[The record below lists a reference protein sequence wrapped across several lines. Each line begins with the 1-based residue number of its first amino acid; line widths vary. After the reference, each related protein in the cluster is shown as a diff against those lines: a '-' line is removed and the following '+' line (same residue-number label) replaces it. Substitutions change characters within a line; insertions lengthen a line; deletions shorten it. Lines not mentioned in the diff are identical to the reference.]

1 MDASAGSKR
10 TCTSISSILTH
21 IKRLLVIAS
30 MLNKTTELLKEFS
43 VKKRQDIFRENKLL
57 QLGINYRGASL
68 VSDEQYTDKDEIFN
82 HTASTVSRFDLFRL
96 IRRRGT
102 QRDMLIRAM
111 ISLMTRTSD
120 TPTIFIV
127 RPDGYI
133 GALIGK
139 TFETFAI
146 CRHSPALIKDGFL
159 HSWPVTIIN
168 RRSYKRWQH
177 VVFHSMSV
185 NVLIVGAGPSGLSL
199 ALLLLRN
206 GLSVRIVEKQ
216 LQFHPGER
224 GAGIQPRTLELYKLL
239 GILPDI
245 IDRSSPPPTNLRS
258 FAMPDDGKPPNLTPI
273 AQSLVNTPD
282 RPLINARMLGQN
294 RQEQLLREHI
304 FADYGIQV
312 ELGTEL
318 FGADGARGVV
328 RKQLG
333 LTFLGESPEM
343 DAVTGDIYVLGDP
356 LDHLDF
362 SIWRQS
368 DQAEPVIVSM
378 RPCAVQ
384 GKNLYQFLIGGGKR
398 KLDIDK
404 ISSGRKEMV
413 KAFHELTGR
422 RDIEF
427 GELVWMGLWRPN
439 IRMVDRF
446 GEGRVFLVGDAAH
459 VHSPTGGQGMNSSV
473 QDSFNLAWKLA
484 LAQKKLA
491 PQSLLN
497 SYSQERLPVIAA
509 MLNKT
514 TELFQKEF
522 VGKVGQKQEFVRGY
536 ELRQLGIN
544 YRGAPLV
551 SDEKYTDKDEV
562 NDPYR
567 SGDDGTV
574 RAGDRAPDAPC
585 LAQLGVNETS
595 STVSLFDLLN
605 TTQHSALVFPGSTG
619 RDFADEV
626 SGTLREYPSNLLKS
640 IFILPRTSS
649 ASSFTLSDMTLVD
662 TEGHAYSGYDVA
674 HDTPTVFIVRP
685 DGYIGALVTSGRL
698 GIRNY
703 FSNIF
708 L

>member
-1 MDASAGSKR
+1 
-10 TCTSISSILTH
+10 
-21 IKRLLVIAS
+21 
-30 MLNKTTELLKEFS
+30 
-43 VKKRQDIFRENKLL
+43 
-57 QLGINYRGASL
+57 
-68 VSDEQYTDKDEIFN
+68 
-82 HTASTVSRFDLFRL
+82 
-96 IRRRGT
+96 
-102 QRDMLIRAM
+102 
-111 ISLMTRTSD
+111 
-120 TPTIFIV
+120 
-127 RPDGYI
+127 
-133 GALIGK
+133 
-139 TFETFAI
+139 
-146 CRHSPALIKDGFL
+146 
-159 HSWPVTIIN
+159 
-168 RRSYKRWQH
+168 
-177 VVFHSMSV
+177 MSV
-185 NVLIVGAGPSGLSL
+185 NVLI
-199 ALLLLRN
+199 
-206 GLSVRIVEKQ
+206 
-216 LQFHPGER
+216 
-224 GAGIQPRTLELYKLL
+224 PRTLELYKLL

-245 IDRSSPPPTNLRS
+245 IERSSPPPTNLRS

-294 RQEQLLREHI
+294 RQEQLLRERI
-304 FADYGIQV
+304 LADYGIQV
-312 ELGTEL
+312 ELGAEL
-318 FGADGARGVV
+318 KSFEQQPDHVVAHVVKIVDSKIVEESFTVDWLVGADGARGVV

-343 DAVTGDIYVLGDP
+343 DAVTGDIHVLGDS
-356 LDHLDF
+356 LDHTVRSGRASHCF
-362 SIWRQS
+362 H
-368 DQAEPVIVSM
+368 AAM
-378 RPCAVQ
+378 R
-384 GKNLYQFLIGGGKR
+384 
-398 KLDIDK
+398 DIDK
-404 ISSGRKEMV
+404 ISSSRQEMV

-427 GELVWMGLWRPN
+427 GQLVWMGLWRPN

-473 QDSFNLAWKLA
+473 QDSFNLAWKLT
-484 LAQKKLA
+484 LAQKKFA
-491 PQSLLN
+491 PQSLLD

-522 VGKVGQKQEFVRGY
+522 VGKAGQKQEFVRGY

-551 SDEKYTDKDEV
+551 SDEKFTDKDEV

-567 SGDDGTV
+567 SGDDGTA

-585 LAQLGVNETS
+585 LAQLGVDETS

-626 SGTLREYPSNLLKS
+626 IGTLHEYPSNLLKS
-640 IFILPRTSS
+640 IFILPRASDS
-649 ASSFTLSDMTLVD
+649 ASSFTLADTTLVD
-662 TEGHAYSGYDVA
+662 TEGHAYSGYHVA

-703 FSNIF
+703 FSRIF

>member
-1 MDASAGSKR
+1 
-10 TCTSISSILTH
+10 
-21 IKRLLVIAS
+21 
-30 MLNKTTELLKEFS
+30 
-43 VKKRQDIFRENKLL
+43 
-57 QLGINYRGASL
+57 
-68 VSDEQYTDKDEIFN
+68 
-82 HTASTVSRFDLFRL
+82 
-96 IRRRGT
+96 
-102 QRDMLIRAM
+102 
-111 ISLMTRTSD
+111 
-120 TPTIFIV
+120 
-127 RPDGYI
+127 
-133 GALIGK
+133 
-139 TFETFAI
+139 
-146 CRHSPALIKDGFL
+146 
-159 HSWPVTIIN
+159 
-168 RRSYKRWQH
+168 
-177 VVFHSMSV
+177 MSV

-245 IDRSSPPPTNLRS
+245 IERSSPPPTNLRS

-294 RQEQLLREHI
+294 RQEQLLRERI
-304 FADYGIQV
+304 LADYGIQV
-312 ELGTEL
+312 ELGAEL
-318 FGADGARGVV
+318 KSFEQQPDHVVAHVVKIVDSKIVEESFTVDWLVGADGARGVV

-343 DAVTGDIYVLGDP
+343 DAVTGDIHVLGDS

-404 ISSGRKEMV
+404 ISSSRQEMV

-427 GELVWMGLWRPN
+427 GQLVWMGLWRPN

-446 GEGRVFLVGDAAH
+446 GEGRVFLVGAH

-473 QDSFNLAWKLA
+473 QDSFNLAWKLT
-484 LAQKKLA
+484 LAQKKFA
-491 PQSLLN
+491 PQSLLD

-522 VGKVGQKQEFVRGY
+522 VGKAGQKQEFVRGY

-551 SDEKYTDKDEV
+551 SDEKFTDKDEV

-567 SGDDGTV
+567 SGDDGTA

-585 LAQLGVNETS
+585 LAQLGVDETS

-619 RDFADEV
+619 RYFADEV
-626 SGTLREYPSNLLKS
+626 IGTLREYPSNLLKS
-640 IFILPRTSS
+640 IFILPRASDS
-649 ASSFTLSDMTLVD
+649 ASSFTLVD
-662 TEGHAYSGYDVA
+662 TEGHAYSGYHVA

-703 FSNIF
+703 FSRIF